1 MQKIKTMEKIAI
13 VFRCVNAANDV
24 YRRVYVT
31 TKDLVDKA
39 VDDAY
44 ANGMEIFDYEITDV
58 TEFFAK

>member
-1 MQKIKTMEKIAI
+1 MEKIAI

-58 TEFFAK
+58 TEFFETK